1 VLIDAQ
7 IFVRVNEVLPQL
19 ATVAQRAA
27 LQAG

>member
-7 IFVRVNEVLPQL
+7 IFVRVDEMLLKL